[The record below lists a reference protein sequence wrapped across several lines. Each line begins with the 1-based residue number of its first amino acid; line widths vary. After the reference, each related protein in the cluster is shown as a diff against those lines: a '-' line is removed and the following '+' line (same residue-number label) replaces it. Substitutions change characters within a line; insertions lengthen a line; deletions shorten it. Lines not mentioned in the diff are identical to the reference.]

1 VGVDTEWKP
10 MATKTRH
17 MDLGLLQLA
26 TKDAIF
32 LLDMAAL
39 PQFVP
44 DAMFIELAERLFA
57 SAEVLTLGYAVE
69 GDIEVLALACPCM
82 HDALTRPQRVVDLM
96 AFDHT
101 LQRLELEAK
110 RDASS
115 GSSSQF
121 VEVEETTRKGLSK
134 LIQKY
139 TGKPLD
145 KSNQMSDWGR
155 RPLRQE
161 QIIYAAL
168 DAYCL
173 LDAYQVMK
181 DKALQLSAARQIE
194 VDVEPEMP
202 LMKWIHPRRANTF
215 RISQPK
221 STVHSAPCT
230 GPPIQPGQLHVVV
243 DTMLQGL
250 GRQLQCCGVD
260 VKMLEVNEDHSKAAK
275 ISRLE
280 NRVILTS
287 GKPFHA
293 VMHSKL

>member
-1 VGVDTEWKP
+1 
-10 MATKTRH
+10 
-17 MDLGLLQLA
+17 
-26 TKDAIF
+26 
-32 LLDMAAL
+32 
-39 PQFVP
+39 
-44 DAMFIELAERLFA
+44 
-57 SAEVLTLGYAVE
+57 
-69 GDIEVLALACPCM
+69 M

-293 VMHSKL
+293 LRIQVPIGFCYCVTSSRAQNQAIEVLKHFNVKVTERDIFSRCQVSSSS